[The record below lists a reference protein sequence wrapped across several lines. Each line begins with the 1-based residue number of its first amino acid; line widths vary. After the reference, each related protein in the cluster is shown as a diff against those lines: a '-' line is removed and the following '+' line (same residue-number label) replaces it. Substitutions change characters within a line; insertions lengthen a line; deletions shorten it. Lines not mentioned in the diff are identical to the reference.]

1 MRVSLSTMWAQ
12 QTRFDGHMDEFA
24 RIAADSGYTAIEPSH
39 STNTEGLEQL
49 IDKAVLPLASLH
61 APTPRRREYLGRW
74 NADLNLAAID
84 EDEREAALTATYRT
98 IDYARSCGAAA
109 VVVHLGGCGDRMLS
123 AERQLRAMALDDP
136 SFAARI
142 AALRVEAES
151 ERAAL
156 AQQHLP
162 QAARSLEALAEYAA
176 NAGIAIG
183 LENRLHYHEIP
194 RYDEVAELI
203 ATYPSNLVGYWHDI
217 GHAEVQHRLGLV
229 DRHCWLDTNGPRTI
243 GSHLHD
249 VSRIVDHRA
258 PGEGDVDWQYIVDG
272 LPSEALRTFEIN
284 QHEPQSLLAP
294 ALELLRRVGLVPP
307 DA

>member
-1 MRVSLSTMWAQ
+1 MWAQ
-12 QTRFDGHMDEFA
+12 QARFDGHMDEFA
-24 RIAADSGYTAIEPSH
+24 RIAADAGYTSVEPSH
-39 STNTEGLEQL
+39 STSTEGLEQL
-49 IDKAVLPLASLH
+49 IDTALLPLASLH

-74 NADLNLAAID
+74 NTDLNLASLDA
-84 EDEREAALTATYRT
+84 DERQAALVATYRT
-98 IDYARSCGAAA
+98 IDYARSCGASA

-123 AERQLRAMALDDP
+123 AERQLRAIALDDP
-136 SFAARI
+136 ANNAKIAARR
-142 AALRVEAES
+142 AEAES
-151 ERAAL
+151 ERTTL

-162 QAARSLEALAEYAA
+162 QAAKSLESLVDYAS

-194 RYDEVAELI
+194 RYDEVADLI
-203 ATYPSNLVGYWHDI
+203 ASYPPEVVGYWHDI

-249 VSRIVDHRA
+249 VSSIIDHRA

-272 LPSEALRTFEIN
+272 LPPTALRTFEIN

-294 ALELLRRVGLVPP
+294 ALELLRRVGLVP
-307 DA
+307 A